1 MSLKFVYALVS
12 SENDYYAEQALISM
26 HSLRLHNPDACI
38 VLVTDSATLNTLTGN
53 RSRIK
58 DYIDEYVTVNPPV
71 EFTPVQKSRFIK
83 TSLRQNVKGDF
94 LYIDNDTIIV
104 DSLCELED
112 LDCEMGAVL
121 NCHCTGENDRQ
132 LRGYLDKTKKT
143 YWDYNRYFNNG
154 VLFVKDTANTR
165 KFFADWHN
173 LWNEEMAKFG
183 ISIDQPSSAQANVA
197 NGCLITEIDGRFN
210 CQIFMS
216 GAKRYILNPCI
227 LHYFNAS
234 NRGLS
239 HPLKDKR
246 YMRDIREKGAEAD
259 LNDIIRTAHSA
270 FLLSWRVLD
279 DEERRVYELPM
290 AMLGR
295 KLARDY
301 AWTNKV
307 AKFIYRLFGFKI

>member
-1 MSLKFVYALVS
+1 MLKFVYALVS

-53 RSRIK
+53 RAQIK
-58 DYIDEYVTVNPPV
+58 DYVNEYVTVNPPA

-104 DSLCELED
+104 DSLDALEE

-121 NCHCTGENDRQ
+121 DLHTTADNNVQ
-132 LRGYLDKTKKT
+132 LNWYLKHTKKEF
-143 YWDYNRYFNNG
+143 WGYNRYFNGG
-154 VLFVKDTANTR
+154 VLFVRDTENTH
-165 KFFADWHN
+165 KLFADWHR
-173 LWNEEMAKFG
+173 LWNEERVKYG
-183 ISIDQPSSAQANVA
+183 INKDQPTFAQANVA
-197 NGCLITEIDGRFN
+197 NGCLIKELDDYYN
-210 CQIFMS
+210 CQIFMPY
-216 GAKRYILNPCI
+216 GKRYALTARII
-227 LHYFNAS
+227 HYFYNT
-234 NRGLS
+234 
-239 HPLKDKR
+239 
-246 YMRDIREKGAEAD
+246 RDINSDIYDILRRIKKEGFNDELKCIVSNPYFILSDSLFPDAAERK
-259 LNDIIRTAHSA
+259 I
-270 FLLSWRVLD
+270 
-279 DEERRVYELPM
+279 YELPM
-290 AMLGR
+290 AVLGR